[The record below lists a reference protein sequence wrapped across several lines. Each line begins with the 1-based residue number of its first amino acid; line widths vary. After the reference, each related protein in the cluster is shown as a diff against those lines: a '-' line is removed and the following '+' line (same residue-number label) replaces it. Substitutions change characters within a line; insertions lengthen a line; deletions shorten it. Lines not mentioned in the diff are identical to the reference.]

1 MPPSRD
7 TPLIPAQT
15 ALLLIDVQNLC
26 AHRAS
31 PLFAE
36 LNEEEFARRYGWF
49 FREFEEQTLPALR
62 NLLAAARETRVEV
75 IHTTIESLTKDGR
88 DRSLDYK
95 LSGFHVPKGAWE
107 GKVLD
112 ALTPL
117 EDEIVLPKT
126 SSSPFISTN
135 VDYLLRNMGIRQ
147 LLIAGLLTDQCIESA
162 IRDAADLG
170 YLVTQPTDACLTHT
184 AERQAASL
192 RAIQGYCRQR
202 VTAQL
207 TEEMR
212 HAPARE

>member
-1 MPPSRD
+1 MQPSRD

-15 ALLLIDVQNLC
+15 ALLLIDAQNLC
-26 AHRAS
+26 AHRNS
-31 PLFAE
+31 PLFAD

-49 FREFEEQTLPALR
+49 FRMFEEQTLPALR
-62 NLLAAARETRVEV
+62 ELLAAARETGAEV

-107 GKVLD
+107 GKPLD
-112 ALTPL
+112 ALAPL

-135 VDYLLRNMGIRQ
+135 LDYLLRNLGIRQ
-147 LLIAGLLTDQCIESA
+147 LIIAGLLTDQCIESA

-170 YLVTQPTDACLTHT
+170 YLVTQATDACLTHT

-192 RAIQGYCRQR
+192 QAIRGYCRQR
-202 VTAQL
+202 ATAQL
-207 TEEMR
+207 TQEL
-212 HAPARE
+212 HNAPAKQ